1 LFLSYKSET
10 GKSFNWRTYLTEVDE
25 IRRKN
30 SSENVSNGRE
40 SNTNPTIQEGKSPS
54 GPSVVIYAAERLL
67 DEWSLSTIGTDG
79 GCSQIVISANAK
91 EKDCPE
97 DPLSPAMAAP
107 KLETVSKRKRPS
119 QVGLLPKYRSL
130 RVATLALDG
139 KLRLDEQLTDR
150 PSDESSQSSRDGEQ
164 RRQKH
169 DGPKGCDH

>member
-1 LFLSYKSET
+1 MKKSASDSVSYHRVYPEKNSGAESGRHVQTEAHVVGLFLSYKSEI

-40 SNTNPTIQEGKSPS
+40 SNTDPTIQEGKGPS

-67 DEWSLSTIGTDG
+67 DEWSLSTIRTDG
-79 GCSQIVISANAK
+79 GCSQVVISANAK

-107 KLETVSKRKRPS
+107 KLETVSTKKE
-119 QVGLLPKYRSL
+119 K
-130 RVATLALDG
+130 T
-139 KLRLDEQLTDR
+139 
-150 PSDESSQSSRDGEQ
+150 ESSWLTAQVPEPSRCYS
-164 RRQKH
+164 RA
-169 DGPKGCDH
+169 